1 MSDKL
6 RFGEILVRANVLE
19 RGALD
24 RVLHEVEGQPVDL
37 GEVLVTRQH
46 VDEETMLQTIS
57 KALNLPGINLDRVQ
71 PDQRALSL
79 VPRELCVEHFLL
91 PVEVERSRTGEH
103 LHVAMANP
111 SDVKAI
117 KRVTRQAR
125 LRIRPLVASARAI
138 RAAIQRHYGG
148 PPVPGPEPVPASTPA
163 TKAHAKAS
171 GAGGTAPTQQTSS
184 AGADASTD
192 MFDFGVTDLSA
203 LADDGPTAAGP
214 SLDAGSG
221 LDDDVLDA
229 DLFEH
234 DGGAFGARATAP
246 HHGSS
251 PAPPAP
257 HGGSSAP
264 QLGADL
270 MSLLDSS
277 ATQSVVGQGDLAPP
291 PTPSA
296 PPGARR
302 GFGMMKRPPR
312 PSAGEPASGRP
323 PPVGPT
329 PSGGLPPLPRGPSP
343 TAQNKRPKPLPP
355 LPPSLRARTA
365 STPPEPPPALD
376 PFATP
381 TPAPLQASRRPSAP
395 LPPPVRASSAPS
407 PAPAA
412 VSEPPTPPGV
422 VDDRE
427 ERLDLRGLLERFVND
442 LDEGDAQADEV
453 IARYLDRYGQAT
465 TPPAGDEFFAALD
478 RTLSHTRSG
487 MGRLLV
493 GLVRQLARRGLVD
506 PDELLAD
513 LRDA

>member
-148 PPVPGPEPVPASTPA
+148 PPVPGPEPVPASATA
-163 TKAHAKAS
+163 TKATPK
-171 GAGGTAPTQQTSS
+171 TS
-184 AGADASTD
+184 AGATHATAQHASSGGDADASTD

-214 SLDAGSG
+214 SLDVGPG
-221 LDDDVLDA
+221 LDDVGLDD

-234 DGGAFGARATAP
+234 DGGAFGAR
-246 HHGSS
+246 G
-251 PAPPAP
+251 PAPQRAPAA
-257 HGGSSAP
+257 HSAP
-264 QLGADL
+264 PPPELGADL

-302 GFGMMKRPPR
+302 GFGMVKRPPR
-312 PSAGEPASGRP
+312 PSHGEPASGRP

-329 PSGGLPPLPRGPSP
+329 ASGGLPPLPRGGAPS
-343 TAQNKRPKPLPP
+343 AQNKRPKPLPP

-365 STPPEPPPALD
+365 SNPPEPPPALD

-381 TPAPLQASRRPSAP
+381 TPAPSPAARRSSAP

-407 PAPAA
+407 PAPAPELPP
-412 VSEPPTPPGV
+412 EPPTPPGV
-422 VDDRE
+422 VDDLD
-427 ERLDLRGLLERFVND
+427 ERLDLRGLLERFAND

-453 IARYLDRYGQAT
+453 IARYLDRFGQAT

-487 MGRLLV
+487 MGRLVV
-493 GLVRQLARRGLVD
+493 GLVRQLTRRGLVD

>member
-1 MSDKL
+1 MPVSDKL

-24 RVLHEVEGQPVDL
+24 RVLQEVEGQPVDL

-148 PPVPGPEPVPASTPA
+148 PPVPGPEPVPASAPA
-163 TKAHAKAS
+163 PQAGPQTTAGGGNASAAHASLGGSS
-171 GAGGTAPTQQTSS
+171 G
-184 AGADASTD
+184 DASTD

-214 SLDAGSG
+214 SLEPGPGFDDGG
-221 LDDDVLDA
+221 LGD

-234 DGGAFGARATAP
+234 DGGAFGARP
-246 HHGSS
+246 
-251 PAPPAP
+251 PAPPPNNAAQASAP
-257 HGGSSAP
+257 PPP

-291 PTPSA
+291 PTPST
-296 PPGARR
+296 PPSSRR
-302 GFGMMKRPPR
+302 GFGMVKRPPR
-312 PSAGEPASGRP
+312 PPHPEPPSGRP

-329 PSGGLPPLPRGPSP
+329 QCVGPTTSGGLPPLPRGPAPS
-343 TAQNKRPKPLPP
+343 AQSKRPKPLPP

-365 STPPEPPPALD
+365 SAPPEPPALD
-376 PFATP
+376 PFATS
-381 TPAPLQASRRPSAP
+381 TPAPATAARDPSAP
-395 LPPPVRASSAPS
+395 LPPPVRDS
-407 PAPAA
+407 PPLAA
-412 VSEPPTPPGV
+412 EPPTPPGV
-422 VDDRE
+422 VDDLD
-427 ERLDLRGLLERFVND
+427 ERLDLRGLLERFVDD
-442 LDEGDAQADEV
+442 LDEIDALADEV

-478 RTLSHTRSG
+478 RTLGHTRSG
-487 MGRLLV
+487 MGRLIV

>member
-24 RVLHEVEGQPVDL
+24 RVLQEVEGQPVDL
-37 GEVLVTRQH
+37 GEVLVARQH

-148 PPVPGPEPVPASTPA
+148 PPVPGPEPVPASAPA
-163 TKAHAKAS
+163 TQAGAKAASAGSAHATAAHAA
-171 GAGGTAPTQQTSS
+171 AGG
-184 AGADASTD
+184 GGDASTD

-214 SLDAGSG
+214 SLDPGPGFDEGG
-221 LDDDVLDA
+221 LDD

-234 DGGAFGARATAP
+234 DGGAFGARAAAP
-246 HHGSS
+246 QQAAHPNSGPQPSV
-251 PAPPAP
+251 PPP
-257 HGGSSAP
+257 P

-277 ATQSVVGQGDLAPP
+277 ATQSMVGQGDLAPP

-302 GFGMMKRPPR
+302 GFGMVKRPPR
-312 PSAGEPASGRP
+312 PPHPEPTTGRP
-323 PPVGPT
+323 PPVGGT
-329 PSGGLPPLPRGPSP
+329 PSGGLPPLPAARRPRRRTSAKAP
-343 TAQNKRPKPLPP
+343 AAPAAQPA
-355 LPPSLRARTA
+355 RAHRERA
-365 STPPEPPPALD
+365 PEPPPALD

-381 TPAPLQASRRPSAP
+381 TPAPAPTARRPSAP
-395 LPPPVRASSAPS
+395 LPPPVRDVAAPSSA
-407 PAPAA
+407 
-412 VSEPPTPPGV
+412 PPTPPGV
-422 VDDRE
+422 VDDLD
-427 ERLDLRGLLERFVND
+427 ERLDLRGLLERFVDD

-478 RTLSHTRSG
+478 RTLGHTRSG
-487 MGRLLV
+487 MGRLIV